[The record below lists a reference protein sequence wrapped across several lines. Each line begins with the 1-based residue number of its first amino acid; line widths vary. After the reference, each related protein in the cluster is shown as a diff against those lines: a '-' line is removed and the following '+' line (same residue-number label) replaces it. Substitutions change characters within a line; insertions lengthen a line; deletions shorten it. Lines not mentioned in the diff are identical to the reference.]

1 MSKKKEINKIGT
13 CYFFV
18 FLNYEFSDM
27 KSIVFSFLILFFIS
41 CTEDKSIPNKPFSSD
56 NKLVI
61 RYQGYYERYF
71 ELPDKV
77 EAYNDIT
84 INQIV
89 EQVSPTEDID
99 LLQIVA
105 RSTDSDK
112 YISFT
117 VLSNSVGNDM
127 LYNNE
132 FAFRTSGGATYFPS
146 NLNFEVLTNNSTEF
160 AAEFSGELKHYNQY
174 EDVYI
179 YLDIRSASVEIMY

>member
-1 MSKKKEINKIGT
+1 MKRII
-13 CYFFV
+13 
-18 FLNYEFSDM
+18 FSL
-27 KSIVFSFLILFFIS
+27 LILFFIS
-41 CTEDKSIPNKPFSSD
+41 CTEDKSIPNKPFSPD

-84 INQIV
+84 VDQIT
-89 EQVSPTEDID
+89 EQVSPTEEID

-105 RSTDSDK
+105 RSTDTDK

-117 VLSNSVGNDM
+117 VLANDNGNNI

-132 FAFRTSGGATYFPS
+132 FAFRTSGGATYFPL
-146 NLNFEVLTNNSTEF
+146 NLYFEVLTNNGTEF
-160 AAEFSGELKHYNQY
+160 VAKFSGELKHYNQY

-179 YLDIRSASVEIMY
+179 YLDIRSASVEIVY